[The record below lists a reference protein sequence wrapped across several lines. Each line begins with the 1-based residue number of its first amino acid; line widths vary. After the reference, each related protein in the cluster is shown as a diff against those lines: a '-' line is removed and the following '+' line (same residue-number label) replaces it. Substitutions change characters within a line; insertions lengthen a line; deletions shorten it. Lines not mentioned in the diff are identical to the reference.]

1 MSFDRKN
8 GSVYFAVM
16 AQILVSANSDKKF
29 QEKYSFAESKTA
41 LKRLTDLINLYRSK
55 GIPSPELDGIMVNF
69 LSMGTKFSLVGTEV
83 FAFETFPRPDFLFR
97 WNEILLD

>member
-1 MSFDRKN
+1 MANR
-8 GSVYFAVM
+8 SVP
-16 AQILVSANSDKKF
+16 IL
-29 QEKYSFAESKTA
+29 
-41 LKRLTDLINLYRSK
+41 
-55 GIPSPELDGIMVNF
+55 VNF